1 MGYLTE
7 FFRIVRRDKF
17 VAFAVAYLTV
27 VVLSAIFANYIAPYG
42 YAKFDLTQTL
52 KTPTWAHPF
61 GTDYL
66 GRDVLSRIIFGTR
79 LSLFALIIAVSIGAL
94 FGVPIGLIAGY
105 YGGKVDMLIS
115 RINDMMLAFPSI
127 LLAFALV
134 AILGIG
140 LVTGALAIGIA
151 TIPRYVR
158 IIRSQ
163 TLEVKNRSF
172 IEAAKVN
179 NVSGTR
185 VMIRHVLP
193 NIIGPILI
201 QVTLNAATAV
211 LGVAALG
218 YLGLGAQ
225 PPAPEWGTMLNEAQ
239 TYMTVAPY
247 LMVPPG
253 MAITLLVISL
263 NVIGE
268 AVRDIF
274 DPKRRYIGLKGLL
287 LGTRS
292 N

>member
-1 MGYLTE
+1 MGYLRE
-7 FFRIVRRDKF
+7 FLRIVRRDKF
-17 VAFAVAYLTV
+17 VAIAVAYLTV
-27 VVLSAIFANYIAPYG
+27 VVLSAIFAYYIAPYG
-42 YAKFDLTQTL
+42 YAKFDLTLTL

-66 GRDVLSRIIFGTR
+66 GRDVLSRIIFGTQ

-105 YGGKVDMLIS
+105 YGGKLDMLIS

-163 TLEVKNRSF
+163 TLEVKNRRF

-185 VMIRHVLP
+185 VMLRHVLP

-225 PPAPEWGTMLNEAQ
+225 PPAPDWGTMLNEAQ

-253 MAITLLVISL
+253 VAITLLVISL

-274 DPKRRYIGLKGLL
+274 DPKKRYVGLKGLL